1 MTRLV
6 KKDIAELD
14 KNLSHLDR
22 LLEVATGKSLL
33 EIGALAM
40 GKALPLIPTRIA
52 VVPITTGLGIIQGF
66 SETVTAI
73 LVYLGA
79 DAFITE
85 KTDVSGLQEAF
96 FRGAEVVFMADDQAF
111 SAFHFKN
118 GIFSDNSVATGRGF
132 AAALYLAAKAQAE
145 REVLVLGAGP
155 VGQAAIE
162 FLLEKNVLVVLGE
175 IDQDKARACGEKY
188 PDIKI
193 VADWTAG
200 VYQYIVE
207 ATPIPELIKAKNITD
222 QSIIAAP
229 GVPFGVAPGAAEK
242 ADQIIH
248 NLLELGVATMLC
260 AIS

>member
-6 KKDIAELD
+6 KKDIAAMD
-14 KNLSHLDR
+14 KNLNHLDR
-22 LLEVATGKSLL
+22 LLEAVTGKSLL
-33 EIGALAM
+33 EIGAFAM

-79 DAFITE
+79 DAFTTE
-85 KTDVSGLQEAF
+85 KTDVRGLQEAF
-96 FRGAEVVFMADDQAF
+96 SRGAEVVFMADDQTF

-118 GIFSDNSVATGRGF
+118 GSWSDNGDATGRGF
-132 AAALYLAAKAQAE
+132 AAALYLAAKAQAQM
-145 REVLVLGAGP
+145 EVLVLGAGA

-162 FLLEKNVLVVLGE
+162 FLLEKNISVVLGE

-188 PDIKI
+188 QNIK
-193 VADWTAG
+193 VAADWTAG
-200 VYQYIVE
+200 RYHYIVE
-207 ATPIPELIKAKNITD
+207 ATPIADLIKTKNITD

-229 GVPFGVAPGAAEK
+229 GVPFGVAPAAAKK

-248 NLLELGVATMLC
+248 NLLELGVATMLS

>member
-1 MTRLV
+1 MTRLA
-6 KKDIAELD
+6 KKDIDGMDQDLHRLD
-14 KNLSHLDR
+14 HL
-22 LLEVATGKSLL
+22 LQEATGKSLL
-33 EIGALAM
+33 EIGAFAM
-40 GKALPLIPTRIA
+40 GKALPLIPRRIA
-52 VVPITTGLGIIQGF
+52 VIPITSGLGIIEGF
-66 SETVTAI
+66 AEKVKEI

-79 DAFITE
+79 DVFVTE
-85 KTDVSGLQEAF
+85 NTDIRGLQEAF
-96 FRGAEVVFMADDQAF
+96 SRGAEVVFAADDQTF
-111 SAFHFKN
+111 SAFHFISGN
-118 GIFSDNSVATGRGF
+118 FSDNGDATGRGF
-132 AAALYLAAKAQAE
+132 AAALYLAAKAQAQM
-145 REVLVLGAGP
+145 EVLVLGAGL

-193 VADWTAG
+193 AADWTAG

-207 ATPIPELIKAKNITD
+207 ATPIADLIKAKNITD

-229 GVPFGVAPGAAEK
+229 GVPIGVTPGAAEK